1 MKVNKK
7 VAAVAGLGALALV
20 GGSFAYY
27 FESGSLDNP
36 LSTGKYNTQLV
47 EDFTPP
53 TEDMKPGVN
62 WDKVVGAQN
71 TGDYPVLVR
80 IKMDEQ
86 WVRKGKTTAYKELHS
101 IEKKEDNSNAKN
113 VKFNTVEA
121 TDGAYPSMTV
131 TADQV
136 DDNDGATP
144 AEDKTVVY
152 KNILT
157 NDGWVDGDDG
167 YWYWNGVL
175 EKKGSDKDKTTAL
188 MDGLVMATNIDLGE
202 YNTSEYYVILDGNVE
217 TPPADA
223 GWIVFDKTKLTDNN
237 EDGLVDVRDI
247 EIPEGKK
254 LFRKSESE
262 LNTNAP
268 GYADSNYTLTIT
280 SEFVQATEDAVV
292 EHWGAAVLGKM
303 DKVTVDADGVNLKNE
318 VAVDE
323 DGVNLKN

>member
-7 VAAVAGLGALALV
+7 MAAVAGLGALALV

-80 IKMDEQ
+80 IKMDEK
-86 WVRKGKTTAYKELHS
+86 WVRKGEDAAYKELHS
-101 IEKKEDNSNAKN
+101 IDDYD
-113 VKFNTVEA
+113 KFNTVERK
-121 TDGAYPSMTV
+121 DGAYPTMTV

-136 DDNDGATP
+136 DDNDGVTP
-144 AEDKTVVY
+144 AEDRTVIF

-157 NDGWVDGDDG
+157 DGDWVDGGDG

-175 EKKGSDKDKTTAL
+175 EKKGSGYDKTTAL
-188 MDGLVMATNIDLGE
+188 MDGLVMATNIDLGD
-202 YNTSEYYVILDGNVE
+202 YNTSEQYVILDDTYE
-217 TPPADA
+217 TLPETLPEGAEWTDA
-223 GWIVFDKTKLTDNN
+223 ATITDTNG
-237 EDGLVDVRDI
+237 DGVADVRDI
-247 EIPEGKK
+247 DIPEGKK

-262 LNTNAP
+262 LNTDAP
-268 GYADSNYTLTIT
+268 GYADSNYTLTVT
-280 SEFVQATEDAVV
+280 SEFVQATKDAVA
-292 EHWGAAVLGKM
+292 EHWGADALGKM
-303 DKVTVDADGVNLKNE
+303 NK

>member
-80 IKMDEQ
+80 IKMEEK
-86 WVRKGKTTAYKELHS
+86 WVRKGAADAYKELHS
-101 IEKKEDNSNAKN
+101 IEDYA
-113 VKFNTVEA
+113 KFNTVKEKV
-121 TDGAYPSMTV
+121 GAYSSMTV

-136 DDNDGATP
+136 NDKDGLTP
-144 AEDKTVVY
+144 VDDKTVVF

-157 NDGWVDGDDG
+157 NGDWVDGGDG

-188 MDGLVMATNIDLGE
+188 MDGLVMATNIDLGD
-202 YNTSEYYVILDGNVE
+202 YNTSEYYVILNDGQ
-217 TPPADA
+217 TPDDNTTWTDA
-223 GWIVFDKTKLTDNN
+223 ATITDANG
-237 EDGLVDVRDI
+237 DGVVDVRDI
-247 EIPEGKK
+247 AIPEGKK

-262 LNTNAP
+262 LNTDAP

-280 SEFVQATEDAVV
+280 SEFVQATKDAVE
-292 EHWGAAVLGKM
+292 EHWGTNALSKM
-303 DKVTVDADGVNLKNE
+303 PK

>member
-80 IKMDEQ
+80 IKMEEK
-86 WVRKGKTTAYKELHS
+86 WVRKGAADAYKELHS
-101 IEKKEDNSNAKN
+101 IEDYA
-113 VKFNTVEA
+113 KFNTVKEKV
-121 TDGAYPSMTV
+121 GAYSAMTV

-136 DDNDGATP
+136 NDKDGLTP
-144 AEDKTVVY
+144 VDDKTVVF

-157 NDGWVDGDDG
+157 NGDWVDGGDG

-188 MDGLVMATNIDLGE
+188 MDGLVMATNIDLGD
-202 YNTSEYYVILDGNVE
+202 YNTSEYYVILNDGQ
-217 TPPADA
+217 TPDDNTTWTDA
-223 GWIVFDKTKLTDNN
+223 ATITDANG
-237 EDGLVDVRDI
+237 DGVVDVRDI
-247 EIPEGKK
+247 AIPEGKK

-262 LNTNAP
+262 LNTDAP

-280 SEFVQATEDAVV
+280 SEFVQATKDAVE
-292 EHWGAAVLGKM
+292 EHWGADALSKMPKVAV
-303 DKVTVDADGVNLKNE
+303 DKDGVNLKN
-318 VAVDE
+318 
-323 DGVNLKN
+323 

>member
-80 IKMDEQ
+80 IKMEEK
-86 WVRKGKTTAYKELHS
+86 WVRKGAADAYKELHS
-101 IEKKEDNSNAKN
+101 IEDYA
-113 VKFNTVEA
+113 KFNTVKEKV
-121 TDGAYPSMTV
+121 GAYSSMTV

-136 DDNDGATP
+136 NDKDGLTP
-144 AEDKTVVY
+144 VDDKTVVF

-157 NDGWVDGDDG
+157 NGDWVDGGDG

-188 MDGLVMATNIDLGE
+188 MDGLVMATNIDLGD
-202 YNTSEYYVILDGNVE
+202 YNTSEYYVILNDGQ
-217 TPPADA
+217 TPDDNTTWTDA
-223 GWIVFDKTKLTDNN
+223 ATITDANG
-237 EDGLVDVRDI
+237 DGVVDVRDI
-247 EIPEGKK
+247 AIPEGKK

-262 LNTNAP
+262 LNTDAP

-292 EHWGAAVLGKM
+292 EHWGAALLAK
-303 DKVTVDADGVNLKNE
+303 DKVTVDADGVNLKN
-318 VAVDE
+318 
-323 DGVNLKN
+323 

>member
-1 MKVNKK
+1 MKVSKK
-7 VAAVAGLGALALV
+7 AAAVAGLGALALV

-62 WDKVVGAQN
+62 WEKEVGAQN

-80 IKMDEQ
+80 IKMDEK
-86 WVRKGKTTAYKELHS
+86 WVRKGETTAYKELHS
-101 IEKKEDNSNAKN
+101 ILEKDNSI
-113 VKFNTVEA
+113 VKDDRFNTVEA
-121 TDGAYPSMTV
+121 KVGTYPSMTV

-136 DDNDGATP
+136 DDNDGDTP
-144 AEDKTVVY
+144 EGDKTVVY

-157 NDGWVDGDDG
+157 NGDWVDGGDG

-175 EKKGSDKDKTTAL
+175 EKKGSGKDKTTAL

-202 YNTSEYYVILDGNVE
+202 YNTSEQYVILEDTYETLPETLPEGAAWEDMAEVQDTNGDGV
-217 TPPADA
+217 A
-223 GWIVFDKTKLTDNN
+223 
-237 EDGLVDVRDI
+237 DVRDI
-247 EIPEGKK
+247 NIPAGMK

-262 LNTNAP
+262 LNAAAP

-280 SEFVQATEDAVV
+280 SEFVQATKDAVE
-292 EHWGAAVLGKM
+292 EHWGTNALSKM
-303 DKVTVDADGVNLKNE
+303 PK

>member
-80 IKMDEQ
+80 IKMEEK
-86 WVRKGKTTAYKELHS
+86 WVRKGAADAYKELHS
-101 IEKKEDNSNAKN
+101 IEDYA
-113 VKFNTVEA
+113 KFNTVKEKV
-121 TDGAYPSMTV
+121 GAYSSMTV

-136 DDNDGATP
+136 NDKDGLTP
-144 AEDKTVVY
+144 VDDKTVVF

-157 NDGWVDGDDG
+157 NGDWVDGGDG

-175 EKKGSDKDKTTAL
+175 EKKGSGKDKTTAL

-202 YNTSEYYVILDGNVE
+202 YNTSEQYVILEDTYETLPETLPEGAAWEDMAEVQDTNGDGV
-217 TPPADA
+217 A
-223 GWIVFDKTKLTDNN
+223 
-237 EDGLVDVRDI
+237 DVRDI
-247 EIPEGKK
+247 NIPAGMK

-262 LNTNAP
+262 LNTDAP

-280 SEFVQATEDAVV
+280 SEFVQATKDAVE
-292 EHWGAAVLGKM
+292 EHWGADALSKMPKVAV
-303 DKVTVDADGVNLKNE
+303 DKDGVNLKN
-318 VAVDE
+318 
-323 DGVNLKN
+323 

>member
-86 WVRKGKTTAYKELHS
+86 WVRKGTTGAYKELHS
-101 IEKKEDNSNAKN
+101 IADYA
-113 VKFNTVEA
+113 KFNTVKK
-121 TDGAYPSMTV
+121 TGTYPAMTV
-131 TADQV
+131 TAEQV
-136 DDNDGATP
+136 DDNDGLTP
-144 AEDKTVVY
+144 ADDKTVVF
-152 KNILT
+152 KNILSG
-157 NDGWVDGDDG
+157 DWVDGGDG

-188 MDGLVMATNIDLGE
+188 MDGLVMATNIDLGD
-202 YNTSEYYVILDGNVE
+202 YNTSEYYVVLNDGQ
-217 TPPADA
+217 TPDDNTTWTDA
-223 GWIVFDKTKLTDNN
+223 ATITDANG
-237 EDGLVDVRDI
+237 DGVVDVRDI
-247 EIPEGKK
+247 AIPEGKK

-262 LNTNAP
+262 LNTDAP

-280 SEFVQATEDAVV
+280 SEFVQATKDAVE
-292 EHWGAAVLGKM
+292 EHWGADALSKMPKVAV
-303 DKVTVDADGVNLKNE
+303 DKDGVNLKN
-318 VAVDE
+318 
-323 DGVNLKN
+323 

>member
-80 IKMDEQ
+80 IKMEEK
-86 WVRKGKTTAYKELHS
+86 WVRKGAADAYKELHS
-101 IEKKEDNSNAKN
+101 IEDYA
-113 VKFNTVEA
+113 KFNTVKEKV
-121 TDGAYPSMTV
+121 GAYSSMTV

-136 DDNDGATP
+136 NDKDGLTP
-144 AEDKTVVY
+144 VDDKTVVF

-157 NDGWVDGDDG
+157 NGDWVDGGDG

-188 MDGLVMATNIDLGE
+188 MDGLVMATNIDLGD
-202 YNTSEYYVILDGNVE
+202 YNTSEYYVILNDGQ
-217 TPPADA
+217 TPDDNTTWTDA
-223 GWIVFDKTKLTDNN
+223 ATITDANG
-237 EDGLVDVRDI
+237 DGVVDVRDI
-247 EIPEGKK
+247 AIPEGKK

-262 LNTNAP
+262 LNTDAP

-292 EHWGAAVLGKM
+292 EHWGAAALGKM
-303 DKVTVDADGVNLKNE
+303 DKVTVDADGVNLKN
-318 VAVDE
+318 
-323 DGVNLKN
+323 

>member
-86 WVRKGKTTAYKELHS
+86 WVRKGTTGAYKELHS
-101 IEKKEDNSNAKN
+101 ILEKDNSI
-113 VKFNTVEA
+113 VKDDRFNTVEA
-121 TDGAYPSMTV
+121 TVGTYPSMAV

-136 DDNDGATP
+136 DDNDGLTP
-144 AEDKTVVY
+144 VDDKTVVF

-157 NDGWVDGDDG
+157 NGDWVDGGDG

-188 MDGLVMATNIDLGE
+188 MDGLVMATNIDLGD
-202 YNTSEYYVILDGNVE
+202 YNTSEYYVILNDGQ
-217 TPPADA
+217 TPDDNTTWTDA
-223 GWIVFDKTKLTDNN
+223 ATITDANG
-237 EDGLVDVRDI
+237 DGVVDVRDI
-247 EIPEGKK
+247 AIPEGKK

-262 LNTNAP
+262 LNTDAP

-280 SEFVQATEDAVV
+280 SEFVQATKDAVE
-292 EHWGAAVLGKM
+292 EHWGADALSKMPKVAV
-303 DKVTVDADGVNLKNE
+303 DKDGVNLKN
-318 VAVDE
+318 
-323 DGVNLKN
+323 

>member
-7 VAAVAGLGALALV
+7 MAAVAGLGALALV

-62 WDKVVGAQN
+62 WDKVVSAQN

-80 IKMDEQ
+80 IKMDEK
-86 WVRKGKTTAYKELHS
+86 WVRKGETDPYKELHS
-101 IEKKEDNSNAKN
+101 IEDYD
-113 VKFNTVEA
+113 KFNTVYEK
-121 TDGAYPSMTV
+121 DGTYPSMTV

-136 DDNDGATP
+136 DDNDGDTP
-144 AEDKTVVY
+144 EEDKTVVY

-157 NDGWVDGDDG
+157 NDGWVDGGDG
-167 YWYWNGVL
+167 WWYWNGVL
-175 EKKGSDKDKTTAL
+175 EKKGSGKDTTTEL
-188 MDGLVMATNIDLGE
+188 MKGLVMATNIDLGE
-202 YNTSEYYVILDGNVE
+202 YNTSEYYVILDKDE
-217 TPPADA
+217 TPDDNTAWTDA
-223 GWIVFDKTKLTDNN
+223 ASIEDTN
-237 EDGLVDVRDI
+237 EDGVKDVRDI
-247 EIPEGKK
+247 TIPEGKK

-262 LNTNAP
+262 LNTEAQ

-280 SEFVQATEDAVV
+280 SEFVQATKDAV
-292 EHWGAAVLGKM
+292 EENWGTGALSKM
-303 DKVTVDADGVNLKNE
+303 DKVEVDDDDDGDGVNLKNKD
-318 VAVDE
+318 ADD
-323 DGVNLKN
+323 DGVNPKN

>member
-7 VAAVAGLGALALV
+7 AAAVAGLGALALV

-86 WVRKGKTTAYKELHS
+86 WVRKGEADAYKELHS
-101 IEKKEDNSNAKN
+101 IADYD
-113 VKFNTVEA
+113 KFNTVEK
-121 TDGAYPSMTV
+121 TVGAYPSMTV

-144 AEDKTVVY
+144 ADDKTVVY
-152 KNILT
+152 KNILK
-157 NDGWVDGDDG
+157 NGDWVDGGDG

-175 EKKGSDKDKTTAL
+175 EKKGSGKDKTTAL
-188 MDGLVMATNIDLGE
+188 MDGLVMATNIDLGD
-202 YNTSEYYVILDGNVE
+202 YNTSEYYVIVDGDVE
-217 TPPADA
+217 TPPADDA
-223 GWIVFDKTKLTDNN
+223 GWIVFDKTKLKDDNK
-237 EDGLVDVRDI
+237 DGLVDVRDI
-247 EIPEGKK
+247 AIPEGKK

-262 LNTNAP
+262 LNTDAP

-280 SEFVQATEDAVV
+280 SEFVQATKDAVA
-292 EHWGAAVLGKM
+292 EHWGADALSKM
-303 DKVTVDADGVNLKNE
+303 TK